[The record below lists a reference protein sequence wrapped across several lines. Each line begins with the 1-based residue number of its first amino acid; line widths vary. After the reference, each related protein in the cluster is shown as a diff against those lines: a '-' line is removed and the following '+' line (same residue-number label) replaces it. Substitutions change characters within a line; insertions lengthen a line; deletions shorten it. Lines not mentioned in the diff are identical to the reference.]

1 MPKTTTE
8 RELPPFHHPLNL
20 RVLREDYDRLP
31 GGMLKFPRTRESLRE
46 SSRLFQYYS
55 SRSELFSR
63 CARDI
68 GTRTA
73 SVGRNIFFLIIFFFF
88 GIRTIWNFVS
98 VYYNK
103 IVKED
108 RFYTGGWLIL
118 LHCNCFT
125 REKNKTLKS
134 FMHFV

>member
-8 RELPPFHHPLNL
+8 RLPPFHHPLNL

-68 GTRTA
+68 ER
-73 SVGRNIFFLIIFFFF
+73 GRHLLDEISSNNIFFF
-88 GIRTIWNFVS
+88 WN
-98 VYYNK
+98 
-103 IVKED
+103 
-108 RFYTGGWLIL
+108 
-118 LHCNCFT
+118 
-125 REKNKTLKS
+125 
-134 FMHFV
+134 